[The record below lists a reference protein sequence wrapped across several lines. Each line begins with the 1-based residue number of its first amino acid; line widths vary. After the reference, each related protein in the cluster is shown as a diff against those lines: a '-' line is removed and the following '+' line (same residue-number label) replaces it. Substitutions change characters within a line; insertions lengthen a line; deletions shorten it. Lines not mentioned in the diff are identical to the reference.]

1 MRAYRVAYDGR
12 PYHGFQRQPD
22 VDTVEGRL
30 RSALV
35 RLGVCERGDG
45 LPERYAAAGR
55 TDAGV
60 SARAQ
65 TVAFDAPEWLSPAAF
80 NGELPDDVR
89 VWASADVPDGF
100 HATHDATE
108 RTYTYYLYAPTGG
121 DARPDSPGHRA
132 VDDERWTDAVDALAG
147 HHDFHNLT
155 SDETGTERTVDIDWA
170 RDGQFLVVRFA
181 AGGFCRQLVRRL
193 VSLAAAVADG
203 SAPLSKVDRVLSSEP
218 VTGPDGVPPAPPEP
232 LVLTDVRYPGVTFSR
247 NEEAAADARTVF
259 ANRRA
264 NARTTARVAGH
275 ITEGLSGD
283 RR

>member
-45 LPERYAAAGR
+45 LPECYAAAGR

-65 TVAFDAPEWLSPAAF
+65 TVAFDAPAWLSPAAF
-80 NGELPDDVR
+80 NGELPDDIR
-89 VWASADVPDGF
+89 VWASVDVSEGF

-108 RTYTYYLYAPTGG
+108 RTYTYYLYAPT
-121 DARPDSPGHRA
+121 DADRLGREP
-132 VDDERWTDAVDALAG
+132 VNDERWGEAVDALAG
-147 HHDFHNLT
+147 SHDFHNLT
-155 SDETGTERTVDIDWA
+155 SDDTGTERTVDIDWT
-170 RDGQFLVVRFA
+170 RDGQFLVVRLT

-203 SAPLSKVDRVLSSEP
+203 SAQLSKVDRILSPESAS
-218 VTGPDGVPPAPPEP
+218 GPDGVPPAPPEP
-232 LVLTDVRYPGVTFSR
+232 LVLTDVRYPNVTFSR
-247 NEEAAADARTVF
+247 DEDAAADARAVF
-259 ANRRA
+259 EHRRTE
-264 NARTTARVAGH
+264 ARTTARVADH
-275 ITEGLSGD
+275 ITDGL
-283 RR
+283 

>member
-45 LPERYAAAGR
+45 LPECYAAAGR

-65 TVAFDAPEWLSPAAF
+65 TVAFDAPAWLSPAAF
-80 NGELPDDVR
+80 NGELPDDIR

-100 HATHDATE
+100 HATHDAAE
-108 RTYTYYLYAPTGG
+108 RTYTYYLYAPT
-121 DARPDSPGHRA
+121 DTDRPGHRP
-132 VDDERWTDAVDALAG
+132 VDDERWADAVDALAG
-147 HHDFHNLT
+147 THDFHNLT
-155 SDETGTERTVDIDWA
+155 SDDTGTERTVDIDWT
-170 RDGQFLVVRFA
+170 RDGQFLVVRLT

-193 VSLAAAVADG
+193 VSLAATVADG
-203 SAPLSKVDRVLSSEP
+203 SAQLSKVDRILSPES
-218 VTGPDGVPPAPPEP
+218 VSGPDGVPPAPPEP
-232 LVLTDVRYPGVTFSR
+232 LVLTDVRYPDVAFSR
-247 NEEAAADARTVF
+247 DEDAAADARTVF
-259 ANRRA
+259 EHRRA
-264 NARTTARVAGH
+264 NAHTTARVADH
-275 ITEGLSGD
+275 ITDGL
-283 RR
+283 

>member
-45 LPERYAAAGR
+45 LPESYAAAGR

-65 TVAFDAPEWLSPAAF
+65 TVAFDAPAWLSPTAF
-80 NGELPDDVR
+80 NGELPDDIR
-89 VWASADVPDGF
+89 LWASADVPADF

-108 RTYTYYLYAPTGG
+108 RTYTYYLYAP
-121 DARPDSPGHRA
+121 PDTDRHGHGP
-132 VDDERWTDAVDALAG
+132 VDDQRWADAVDALAG
-147 HHDFHNLT
+147 THDYHNLT
-155 SDETGTERTVDIDWA
+155 SDDTGTVRTIDIDWT
-170 RDGQFLVVRFA
+170 RDGAFLVVRFT

-203 SAPLSKVDRVLSSEP
+203 SEPLSKVDRILDSEP
-218 VTGPDGVPPAPPEP
+218 VSGPDGVAPAPPEP
-232 LVLTDVRYPGVTFSR
+232 LILTDVSYPSVSFSR
-247 NEEAAADARTVF
+247 DEEAAAEAQAVFEKRHAKAR
-259 ANRRA
+259 AA
-264 NARTTARVAGH
+264 AR
-275 ITEGLSGD
+275 ITNHVRDGL
-283 RR
+283 

>member
-35 RLGVCERGDG
+35 RLGVCERGDD
-45 LPERYAAAGR
+45 LPEAYAAASR

-65 TVAFDAPEWLSPAAF
+65 TIAFDAPAWLSPTAF

-89 VWASADVPDGF
+89 VWASADVPAEF

-108 RTYTYYLYAPTGG
+108 RTYTYYLHAPAG
-121 DARPDSPGHRA
+121 DDGRADCPGYRV
-132 VDDERWTDAVDALAG
+132 VDDERWADAVDALAG
-147 HHDFHNLT
+147 HHDYHNLT
-155 SDETGTERTVDIDWA
+155 ADESGTERTVHIDWT
-170 RDGQFLVVRFA
+170 RDGPFLVVRFS

-203 SAPLSKVDRVLSSEP
+203 SEPLSKIDRVLSPEP
-218 VTGPDGVPPAPPEP
+218 VSGPDGVPPAPPEP
-232 LVLTDVRYPGVTFSR
+232 LVLTDVSYPGVTFTR
-247 NEEAAADARTVF
+247 DEDAAADARRVF
-259 ANRRA
+259 SRREA
-264 NARTTARVAGH
+264 TARTTAHVSGH
-275 ITEGLSGD
+275 ITDGL
-283 RR
+283 

>member
-45 LPERYAAAGR
+45 LPEGYAAAGR

-65 TVAFDAPEWLSPAAF
+65 TIAFDAPAWLSPTAF
-80 NGELPDDVR
+80 NGELPDDIR
-89 VWASADVPDGF
+89 VWASADVPAEF

-108 RTYTYYLYAPTGG
+108 RAYTYYLYAPVGD
-121 DARPDSPGHRA
+121 DARADRSGHSP
-132 VDDERWTDAVDALAG
+132 VDDERWADAVDALAG

-155 SDETGTERTVDIDWA
+155 SDETGTERTVDIDWE
-170 RDGQFLVVRFA
+170 RDGQFLVARFS

-193 VSLAAAVADG
+193 VALAVAVADG
-203 SAPLSKVDRVLSSEP
+203 SDSLSKIDRILSPEP
-218 VTGPDGVPPAPPEP
+218 ITGPDGVRPAPPEP
-232 LVLTDVRYPGVTFSR
+232 LVLTDVSYPDVTFTR
-247 NEEAAADARTVF
+247 DEDAAADARTVF
-259 ANRRA
+259 DHRRA
-264 NARTTARVAGH
+264 KARTTARVAGH
-275 ITEGLSGD
+275 ITDGL
-283 RR
+283 

>member
-45 LPERYAAAGR
+45 LPEGYAAAGR

-65 TVAFDAPEWLSPAAF
+65 TVAFDAPAWLSPTAF
-80 NGELPDDVR
+80 NGELPEDIR
-89 VWASADVPDGF
+89 VWASADVPAEF

-108 RTYTYYLYAPTGG
+108 RAYTYYLYAPPDG
-121 DARPDSPGHRA
+121 DHPGHSP
-132 VDDERWTDAVDALAG
+132 VDDGRWADAVDALAG
-147 HHDFHNLT
+147 THDFHNLT
-155 SDETGTERTVDIDWA
+155 SDDTGTERTVDIDWA
-170 RDGQFLVVRFA
+170 RDGQFLVARFT

-193 VSLAAAVADG
+193 VSLAGAVADG
-203 SAPLSKVDRVLSSEP
+203 SAPLSKVDRVLSPAP
-218 VTGPDGVPPAPPEP
+218 VSGPDGVPPAPPEP
-232 LVLTDVRYPGVTFSR
+232 LVLADVSYPDVTFSR
-247 NEEAAADARTVF
+247 DEDAAADAGRAF
-259 ANRRA
+259 ENCRA

-275 ITEGLSGD
+275 ITDGL
-283 RR
+283 

>member
-35 RLGVCERGDG
+35 RLGVCERGGG

-60 SARAQ
+60 SARGQ

-80 NGELPDDVR
+80 NGELPDDIR
-89 VWASADVPDGF
+89 VWASADVPDNF

-108 RTYTYYLYAPTGG
+108 RTYTYYLYAPPG
-121 DARPDSPGHRA
+121 DDGRVDRSGPRA
-132 VDDERWTDAVDALAG
+132 VDDERWAEAVDALAG
-147 HHDFHNLT
+147 AHDFHNLT
-155 SDETGTERTVDIDWA
+155 SDETGTERTVDIDWT
-170 RDGQFLVVRFA
+170 RDGQFLVVRFT

-203 SAPLSKVDRVLSSEP
+203 SAPLSKVDRVLSPEP
-218 VTGPDGVPPAPPEP
+218 VSGPDGVPPAPPEP
-232 LVLTDVRYPGVTFSR
+232 LVLTAVRYPGLTFTR
-247 NEEAAADARTVF
+247 DEEAAADARSVF
-259 ANRRA
+259 AHRRA
-264 NARTTARVAGH
+264 TARTTARVADH
-275 ITEGLSGD
+275 ITDGL
-283 RR
+283 

>member
-65 TVAFDAPEWLSPAAF
+65 TVAFDAPAWLSPSAF
-80 NGELPDDVR
+80 NGELPTDVR
-89 VWASADVPDGF
+89 VWASTDVTDDF

-108 RTYTYYLYAPTGG
+108 RTYTYYLYAPT
-121 DARPDSPGHRA
+121 DADRPGRDP
-132 VDDERWTDAVDALAG
+132 VDDGRWADAVAALAG
-147 HHDFHNLT
+147 SHDFHNLT
-155 SDETGTERTVDIDWA
+155 SDDTGTERTVAIDWH
-170 RDGQFLVVRFA
+170 RDGPFLVVRVR

-203 SAPLSKVDRVLSSEP
+203 SAPLSKVDRVLSP
-218 VTGPDGVPPAPPEP
+218 DTVAGPDGVPPVSAEP
-232 LVLTDVRYPGVTFSR
+232 LVLSDVCYPDVTFTPD
-247 NEEAAADARTVF
+247 EDAAADAQAVF
-259 ANRRA
+259 ARRRA
-264 NARTTARVAGH
+264 NAQTAARVAGH
-275 ITEGLSGD
+275 VADGLSGGRD
-283 RR
+283 

>member
-35 RLGVCERGDG
+35 RLGVCERGEG

-65 TVAFDAPEWLSPAAF
+65 TIAFDAPAWLSPAVF
-80 NGELPDDVR
+80 NGQLPDDVR

-100 HATHDATE
+100 HATHDAAE
-108 RTYTYYLYAPTGG
+108 RTYTYYLYAPT
-121 DARPDSPGHRA
+121 DADRSGHEP
-132 VDDERWTDAVDALAG
+132 VDDQRWADAVDALAG
-147 HHDFHNLT
+147 THDFHNLT
-155 SDETGTERTVDIDWA
+155 SDDTGTERTVGIDWT
-170 RDGQFLVVRFA
+170 RDGQFLVVRFT

-203 SAPLSKVDRVLSSEP
+203 SAPLSKVDRVLSPEP
-218 VTGPDGVPPAPPEP
+218 ISGPDGVPPAPPEP
-232 LVLTDVRYPGVTFSR
+232 LVLTDVSYPDVSFTR
-247 NEEAAADARTVF
+247 DEDAAEDARAVF
-259 ANRRA
+259 TGRRA
-264 NARTTARVAGH
+264 NARATARVADH
-275 ITEGLSGD
+275 IADGL
-283 RR
+283 

>member
-65 TVAFDAPEWLSPAAF
+65 TVAFDAPAWLSPAAF
-80 NGELPDDVR
+80 NGELPDDIR
-89 VWASADVPDGF
+89 VWASADVSEGF

-108 RTYTYYLYAPTGG
+108 RTYTYYLYAPT
-121 DARPDSPGHRA
+121 DADRLGCEP
-132 VDDERWTDAVDALAG
+132 VDDERWAAAVDALAG
-147 HHDFHNLT
+147 THDFDNLT
-155 SDETGTERTVDIDWA
+155 SDDTGTERTVDIDWT
-170 RDGQFLVVRFA
+170 RDGQFLVVQFT

-203 SAPLSKVDRVLSSEP
+203 SAPLSKVDRVLSPEP
-218 VTGPDGVPPAPPEP
+218 VSGPDGVPPAPPEP
-232 LVLTDVRYPGVTFSR
+232 LVLTDVRYPDVSFTR
-247 NEEAAADARTVF
+247 DDDAAADARTVF
-259 ANRRA
+259 ARRRA
-264 NARTTARVAGH
+264 NARTTARVADH
-275 ITEGLSGD
+275 ITDGL
-283 RR
+283 

>member
-80 NGELPDDVR
+80 NGELPDDIR
-89 VWASADVPDGF
+89 VWASADVPDNF

-108 RTYTYYLYAPTGG
+108 RRYTYYLYAPPGD
-121 DARPDSPGHRA
+121 DARADRPGHRA

-147 HHDFHNLT
+147 AHDFHNLT
-155 SDETGTERTVDIDWA
+155 ADDTGTERTVDIDWT
-170 RDGQFLVVRFA
+170 RDGQFLVVRFT

-193 VSLAAAVADG
+193 VSLAGAVADG
-203 SAPLSKVDRVLSSEP
+203 SAPLSRIDRVLSPEP
-218 VTGPDGVPPAPPEP
+218 VSGPDGVPPAPPEP
-232 LVLTDVRYPGVTFSR
+232 LVLTGVYYPDVTFTR
-247 NEEAAADARTVF
+247 DEDAVADARSVF
-259 ANRRA
+259 AHRRA
-264 NARTTARVAGH
+264 TARTTARVAGH
-275 ITEGLSGD
+275 ITEGL
-283 RR
+283 

>member
-35 RLGVCERGDG
+35 RLGVCERGEG
-45 LPERYAAAGR
+45 LPECYAAAGR

-65 TVAFDAPEWLSPAAF
+65 TVAFDAPAWLSPTAF
-80 NGELPDDVR
+80 NGELPDDIR
-89 VWASADVPDGF
+89 VWASADVPTDF

-108 RTYTYYLYAPTGG
+108 RTYTYYLYAPT
-121 DARPDSPGHRA
+121 DADRPGHRP
-132 VDDERWTDAVDALAG
+132 VDDERWADAVDALAG
-147 HHDFHNLT
+147 THDFHNLT
-155 SDETGTERTVDIDWA
+155 SDETGTERTVGVDWT
-170 RDGQFLVVRFA
+170 RDGQFLIVQFT

-203 SAPLSKVDRVLSSEP
+203 SAPLSKVDRVLSPEP
-218 VTGPDGVPPAPPEP
+218 VSGPDGVPPAPPEP
-232 LVLTDVRYPGVTFSR
+232 LVLTDVRYPAVAFSR
-247 NEEAAADARTVF
+247 DEDAAEDARTVF
-259 ANRRA
+259 ARRRA

-275 ITEGLSGD
+275 ITGGL
-283 RR
+283 

>member
-80 NGELPDDVR
+80 NGELPDDIR
-89 VWASADVPDGF
+89 VWASADVPAEF

-108 RTYTYYLYAPTGG
+108 RTYTYYLYAPSDVDRPG
-121 DARPDSPGHRA
+121 DRA
-132 VDDERWTDAVDALAG
+132 VDDERWAEAVAALAG

-155 SDETGTERTVDIDWA
+155 SDETGTERPVDIDWA
-170 RDGQFLVVRFA
+170 REGQFLVVRLT

-193 VSLAAAVADG
+193 VSLAAAVAEG
-203 SAPLSKVDRVLSSEP
+203 SEPLSKIDRILSPEP
-218 VTGPDGVPPAPPEP
+218 VSGPDGVAPASPDP
-232 LVLTDVRYPGVTFSR
+232 LVLTDVSYSGVTFSR
-247 NEEAAADARTVF
+247 DEEAVADAQSVF
-259 ANRRA
+259 EYRRA
-264 NARTTARVAGH
+264 TARTTARVADH
-275 ITEGLSGD
+275 IADGLSGD
-283 RR
+283 QR

>member
-35 RLGVCERGDG
+35 RLDVCDDG

-65 TVAFDAPEWLSPAAF
+65 TVAFDAPAWLSPAAF

-108 RTYTYYLYAPTGG
+108 RTYTYYLYAPT
-121 DARPDSPGHRA
+121 DADRPGHDP
-132 VDDERWTDAVDALAG
+132 VDDQRWADAADALAG
-147 HHDFHNLT
+147 THDFHNLT
-155 SDETGTERTVDIDWA
+155 SDDTGTERTVDIDWT
-170 RDGQFLVVRFA
+170 RDGPFLVVRVS

-193 VSLAAAVADG
+193 VSLAAAVGDG
-203 SAPLSKVDRVLSSEP
+203 SAPLSKVDRVLSPEP
-218 VTGPDGVPPAPPEP
+218 VRGPDGVPPAPPEP
-232 LVLTDVRYPGVTFSR
+232 LVLTDVCYPDVTFSR
-247 NEEAAADARTVF
+247 DEDAAAAARAVF
-259 ANRRA
+259 EHRRA
-264 NARTTARVAGH
+264 NARTAARVAGH
-275 ITEGLSGD
+275 ITDGLSGG